1 MTTIGIVEDD
11 RLLNEALARMLEK
24 KGYHPLRAYTLEEG
38 MKLIRQKPELII
50 LDINLPFWIL
60 TFPTGRGPGSARQ
73 PESTAGSQCCSS
85 QPETRR
91 KICSRL
97 LILELMI
104 IW

>member
-50 LDINLPFWIL
+50 LDINLPF
-60 TFPTGRGPGSARQ
+60 
-73 PESTAGSQCCSS
+73 
-85 QPETRR
+85 
-91 KICSRL
+91 
-97 LILELMI
+97 
-104 IW
+104 